1 MNADVHARLSTA
13 VVISVERHEDDFM
26 VCHPT
31 ALLVFQVAALGKFN
45 QLEGILLFV
54 LFDLKRST
62 CLFQPSTPRRPLQ
75 CLIVICDD

>member
-1 MNADVHARLSTA
+1 MNAAVHAKLSTA

-31 ALLVFQVAALGKFN
+31 SLLVFQVAALGKFH
-45 QLEGILLFV
+45 QLERILLFV
-54 LFDLKRST
+54 LFYLKRST
-62 CLFQPSTPRRPLQ
+62 CLFQPFTLSRPLQ